1 MTVGRTGDG
10 RPRTDGVGDEP
21 CRRTNGCTKA
31 AVLAPPQG
39 QAFRPPLREPERY
52 VAMRI
57 LSTLALI
64 SLLAFPVCA
73 QDEEREVALPFVSLV
88 QPPKAPK
95 LELTPLS
102 EERIQEIEKLIGEL
116 TKATRK
122 DVEINSGYDSDF
134 VPTGKFGTLGD
145 WTGKPVEG
153 ISDPVRRLV
162 EIGPDALPY
171 LLNALDDDSRTEI
184 VIDCVETRMAIAGGM
199 AFDVRTHGN
208 PVNPTEIRILQ
219 LSRYGY
225 SPSIRPKNE
234 FSLPEDLES
243 YRVKVGDVAY
253 VIIGQIVGRNY
264 ICLGSPHVKSL
275 GVLVVS
281 PVRSKKLRQQIQNI
295 WKTKNPKQKLLE
307 SLLLDFSTRG
317 ILQWDSLDFWDIG
330 NDFQIE
336 STKRLLYY
344 YPDVAVPLL
353 VERIGELQASDDFM
367 ADCVHNGLRSDNFV
381 DSIAWSKN
389 ETIKT
394 ALAKLAKNAKENYLI
409 QSLQRAGVE
418 KPKQ

>member
-1 MTVGRTGDG
+1 MMTVPPYHAMQRARSERRGCNH
-10 RPRTDGVGDEP
+10 GVPWAG
-21 CRRTNGCTKA
+21 A
-31 AVLAPPQG
+31 
-39 QAFRPPLREPERY
+39 LRVCRY

-57 LSTLALI
+57 LSPLALI
-64 SLLAFPVCA
+64 SLFAFPACA
-73 QDEEREVALPFVSLV
+73 QDEDREVALPFVSLV

-95 LELTPLS
+95 LGLSPLS
-102 EERIQEIEKLIGEL
+102 EDRIQHIEELIGAL

-122 DVEINSGYDSDF
+122 DVEINSGHDSDF
-134 VPTGKFGTLGD
+134 VPAGKFDAFGD

-153 ISDPVRRLV
+153 ISDPVRRLI

-171 LLNALDDDSRTEI
+171 LLNALEDDSRTDI
-184 VIDCVETRMAIAGGM
+184 VIECVENRGAIAGGM

-208 PVNPTEIRILQ
+208 PVNPTENRILQ

-225 SPSIRPKNE
+225 SPSIRPRNE
-234 FSLPEDLES
+234 FSLPEDLKS

-253 VIIGQIVGRNY
+253 VIFGHIVGRNY
-264 ICLGSPHVKSL
+264 ICLGRPHVKSL

-281 PVRSKKLRQQIQNI
+281 PVRSKELRQHIRSI
-295 WKTKNPKQKLLE
+295 WKTENPKQKLLE

-317 ILQWDSLDFWDIG
+317 IRQWDSLDFWDIG

-353 VERIGELQASDDFM
+353 VERIGQLQVSDDFM
-367 ADCVHNGLRSDNFV
+367 ADCVHNGLRSDDFV
-381 DSIAWSKN
+381 DAIAWSN
-389 ETIKT
+389 NATIKT
-394 ALAKLAKNAKENYLI
+394 ALAKLAKKAKEDDLI

-418 KPKQ
+418 KPEQ